1 MNCSYGG
8 YMGRVLKINL
18 TERKIED
25 YPWTDRDREMY
36 LGGKIM
42 AAKILYDNLDIGVE
56 PLSPDN
62 YLAITTGPLT
72 GSGAPMSSRFNIST
86 LSPLTGF
93 IASSNCGGS
102 FGLAL
107 KKAGYD
113 ALIITGKAA
122 HPIWIELS
130 EGQVSFHEA
139 DVLWGKTTDE
149 TQEALGKDGG
159 KIVIGP
165 AGENLVKYAGIFS
178 DERTAGRA
186 GVGAVMGFMNLKAIV
201 AKGSK
206 RPEVKQPEKAKKVFS
221 EWIKLLKSNPLTGEQ
236 LPKLGTAGLVSSMNA
251 HNILATRNYKYG
263 KYEDFELVSGEYLAE
278 KHLVK
283 NKGCMTCPI
292 QCGRLVEVDGKRV
305 KGPELETIGLLGPN
319 IENNDLELILKWNL
333 LLDKLGMDTISTGS
347 TVAFAMELNEKGL
360 WDNGLEFGKTEN
372 LSKLFEDIAYRR
384 GIGDLLAE
392 GTKALAQKFGGE
404 DFAINSKGLE
414 LAAYEPR
421 SAVGQGLGYAVAN
434 RGGCHLNAGYL
445 ALFEGLG
452 LNIDPYTT
460 KSKAVLTVLSQNLME
475 AVSAGGNCLFSL
487 YAMIPG
493 TLVRKPYSILTRLV
507 NKSIPH
513 LGGILNMINKSKENA
528 LPIHLPMIPHTRALE
543 AVTGMKMNFGRLK
556 AIGERGY
563 NLERMFNLKRG
574 LTKKDDGLPKRLTH
588 ELKDSENLKSRV
600 PLESLIDDYYKARGW
615 NSKGVPHA
623 KTLKRIK
630 MQEVSPGG

>member
-93 IASSNCGGS
+93 VASSNCGGS

-360 WDNGLEFGKTEN
+360 WDNGLEFGKTE
-372 LSKLFEDIAYRR
+372 KDR
-384 GIGDLLAE
+384 
-392 GTKALAQKFGGE
+392 
-404 DFAINSKGLE
+404 
-414 LAAYEPR
+414 
-421 SAVGQGLGYAVAN
+421 
-434 RGGCHLNAGYL
+434 
-445 ALFEGLG
+445 
-452 LNIDPYTT
+452 
-460 KSKAVLTVLSQNLME
+460 KSVV
-475 AVSAGGNCLFSL
+475 
-487 YAMIPG
+487 
-493 TLVRKPYSILTRLV
+493 
-507 NKSIPH
+507 
-513 LGGILNMINKSKENA
+513 
-528 LPIHLPMIPHTRALE
+528 
-543 AVTGMKMNFGRLK
+543 
-556 AIGERGY
+556 
-563 NLERMFNLKRG
+563 
-574 LTKKDDGLPKRLTH
+574 
-588 ELKDSENLKSRV
+588 
-600 PLESLIDDYYKARGW
+600 
-615 NSKGVPHA
+615 
-623 KTLKRIK
+623 
-630 MQEVSPGG
+630 